1 MFKNYFKST
10 LRSLS
15 RNKGYSLLN
24 FFGLA
29 IGIACAGIIFLWV
42 EDEMNYDKTFI
53 NRDQIFQ
60 VMTNQTYDGVT
71 RTFPSTPG
79 PLAPA
84 LVKEMPGIKSAT
96 RMARNKSLFSI
107 GEKAVYE
114 TGYYSDS
121 SLFPMFTLD
130 FREGSPTGALKE
142 IHSVVISEKMAAQFF
157 GNAANIVGRN
167 IKVDNKENYR
177 ITGVFKNLPVNSTL
191 QFDWISPFAI
201 YAGTRDWLKYWGA
214 FAPRTFVQL
223 SPWADFN
230 TVNKQL
236 AGFLHAKDNSITT
249 VPILFAMKDWHLRNN
264 FVSGKQ
270 TGGRIEFVRLFAI
283 IAWIILIIACINF
296 MNLATAQSGK
306 RAREVGV
313 RKVLGAARGSLVRQ
327 FIGEAMMMSVF
338 SVLLGLLLMVF
349 LLPFFNEIVEKQMG
363 LGLKNP
369 LHVAALIFLALFCG
383 LIAGSYPSLYLSS
396 FNPVF
401 VFKGIKMK
409 SGSAA
414 TIRKSMVVFQFTI
427 SIALIIC
434 TILVYQQVQHIKTR
448 DLGYDKDNLLDMEVV
463 GTMQKNFSA
472 IRQDLMN
479 TGVVKNAALCND
491 ESLYTSD
498 NGTDYSWEG
507 KDPKSVVL
515 ISYRAISPEY
525 ISTMGM
531 HILEGRD
538 FRPDVKS
545 DSSNVLITESL
556 ARIMGKG
563 SAVGKI
569 IRSGNQPCTIIGVV
583 KDYVYGDMYGKPD
596 PVIFF
601 SNTEDAG
608 YLYIRFKQNAHPE
621 DALAGIAAVFRK
633 DNPAYPFG
641 YSFVDEDFDKLFKS
655 ETLVGDLSKIFAG
668 LAILISCLGLFGL
681 SAFTAEQRTR
691 EIGIR
696 KVLGANTS
704 GIVSMLSKDFL
715 KIVLIAIV
723 IGSPIAFYFMSRWL
737 EDFAYRINI
746 QWWVFVLAGFAAILI
761 AFFTVSFQAI
771 KAALSNPVTSL
782 RSE

>member
-53 NRDQIFQ
+53 NRDRIYQ

-84 LVKEMPGIKSAT
+84 LVKELPGITNAC
-96 RMARNKSLFSI
+96 RMGRNKSLFSV
-107 GEKAVYE
+107 GDKAVYE

-121 SLFPMFTLD
+121 TLFPMFTLD
-130 FREGSPTGALKE
+130 FREGNPKSALSE
-142 IHSVVISEKMAAQFF
+142 IHSVVISEKMAIQFF
-157 GNAANIVGRN
+157 GKSTNIVGRN
-167 IKVDNKENYR
+167 IKVDNKENYSV
-177 ITGVFKNLPVNSTL
+177 TGVFKDLPQNSTL
-191 QFDWISPFAI
+191 QFDWISPFAV
-201 YAGTRDWLKYWGA
+201 YASTRDWLKYWGA

-223 SPWADFN
+223 SPTADFN

-236 AGFLHAKDNSITT
+236 AGFLHAKDKNVTT
-249 VPILFAMKDWHLRNN
+249 VPILFAMNDWHLRNN

-338 SVLLGLLLMVF
+338 SVLLGLLLIVF
-349 LLPFFNEIVEKQMG
+349 LLPFFNMIVEKQMG
-363 LGLKNP
+363 PGLNNP
-369 LHVAALIFLALFCG
+369 LHIAALIFLVLFCG
-383 LIAGSYPSLYLSS
+383 LMAGSYPSLYLSS

-401 VFKGIKMK
+401 VFKGIRMK

-414 TIRKSMVVFQFTI
+414 MIRKSLVVFQFTI
-427 SIALIIC
+427 SIALIIS

-448 DLGYDKDNLLDMEVV
+448 DLGYEKDNLINMEVV
-463 GTMQKNFSA
+463 GNMQKNFSA

-479 TGVVKNAALCND
+479 TGVVQNVALCND

-507 KDPKSVVL
+507 KDPNSIVL
-515 ISYRAISPEY
+515 VSYRAISPEY

-556 ARIMGKG
+556 ARLMGKG
-563 SAVGKI
+563 SVVGKI
-569 IRSGNQPCTIIGVV
+569 IRSGKQPCTIIGVV

-601 SNTEDAG
+601 SNTEEAN
-608 YLYIRFKQNAHPE
+608 YLYIRYKKDAHPDE
-621 DALAGIAAVFRK
+621 VLTRIAAVFKK

-655 ETLVGDLSKIFAG
+655 ETLVGSLSRIFAG
-668 LAILISCLGLFGL
+668 LAILISCMGLFGL

-737 EDFAYRINI
+737 QDFAYRINI
-746 QWWVFVLAGFAAILI
+746 QWWVFLLAGFAAVFI

-771 KAALSNPVTSL
+771 KAAVANPVNSL

>member
-1 MFKNYFKST
+1 MHQEPLFN
-10 LRSLS
+10 S
-15 RNKGYSLLN
+15 RPLQILN
-24 FFGLA
+24 
-29 IGIACAGIIFLWV
+29 
-42 EDEMNYDKTFI
+42 
-53 NRDQIFQ
+53 
-60 VMTNQTYDGVT
+60 
-71 RTFPSTPG
+71 S
-79 PLAPA
+79 
-84 LVKEMPGIKSAT
+84 
-96 RMARNKSLFSI
+96 
-107 GEKAVYE
+107 
-114 TGYYSDS
+114 
-121 SLFPMFTLD
+121 
-130 FREGSPTGALKE
+130 
-142 IHSVVISEKMAAQFF
+142 
-157 GNAANIVGRN
+157 
-167 IKVDNKENYR
+167 
-177 ITGVFKNLPVNSTL
+177 
-191 QFDWISPFAI
+191 
-201 YAGTRDWLKYWGA
+201 
-214 FAPRTFVQL
+214 
-223 SPWADFN
+223 
-230 TVNKQL
+230 VNKQL
-236 AGFLHAKDNSITT
+236 AGFLHAKDNSVTT

-264 FVSGKQ
+264 FISGKQ
-270 TGGRIEFVRLFAI
+270 SGGRAEFVRLFAV

-369 LHVAALIFLALFCG
+369 LHVVALIFLVLFCG
-383 LIAGSYPSLYLSS
+383 LMAGSYPSLYLSS

-414 TIRKSMVVFQFTI
+414 TIRKSLVVFQFTI

-434 TILVYQQVQHIKTR
+434 TILVFQQVQHIKTR
-448 DLGYDKDNLLDMEVV
+448 DLGYDKDNLLDLEVV
-463 GTMQKNFSA
+463 GNMQKDFSA

-491 ESLYTSD
+491 ESLFTSD
-498 NGTDYSWEG
+498 NGTDYNWEG

-515 ISYRAISPEY
+515 ISYRAISPDY
-525 ISTMGM
+525 ISTMSM
-531 HILEGRD
+531 RILEGRD

-556 ARIMGKG
+556 ARLMGKG

-569 IRSGNQPCTIIGVV
+569 IRSGKQPCTIIGVV

-601 SNTEDAG
+601 SNTEEAG
-608 YLYIRFKQNAHPE
+608 YLYIRLKQNARPE
-621 DALAGIAAVFRK
+621 DALARIAAVFKK

-655 ETLVGDLSKIFAG
+655 ETLVGSLSKIFAG
-668 LAILISCLGLFGL
+668 LAILISCMGLFGL

-715 KIVLIAIV
+715 KIVFISIV
-723 IGSPIAFYFMSRWL
+723 LGSPVAFYFMSKWL
-737 EDFAYRINI
+737 QDFAYRINI

-771 KAALSNPVTSL
+771 KAAVTNPVNSL

>member
-53 NRDQIFQ
+53 NRDRIFQ

-84 LVKEMPGIKSAT
+84 LVKEMPGITSAC
-96 RMARNKSLFSI
+96 RMGRNKSLFSV
-107 GEKAVYE
+107 GDKAVFE

-121 SLFPMFTLD
+121 TIFPMFTLE
-130 FREGSPTGALKE
+130 FREGNPSGALTE
-142 IHSVVISEKMAAQFF
+142 IHSVVISEKMAVQFF
-157 GNAANIVGRN
+157 GNSTNIVGRN

-177 ITGVFKNLPVNSTL
+177 ITGVFKNLPANSTL
-191 QFDWISPFAI
+191 QFDWISPFSI
-201 YAGTRDWLKYWGA
+201 YASTRDWLKYWGA

-223 SPWADFN
+223 SPTTDFN
-230 TVNKQL
+230 LVNKQL
-236 AGFLHAKDNSITT
+236 AGFLHAKDNTVTT

-270 TGGRIEFVRLFAI
+270 SGGRIEFVRLFAI

-327 FIGEAMMMSVF
+327 FIGEAMVMSVF
-338 SVLLGLLLMVF
+338 SVLLGLLLMIF

-369 LHVAALIFLALFCG
+369 LHAAALIFLILFCG
-383 LIAGSYPSLYLSS
+383 LMAGSYPSLYLSS

-448 DLGYDKDNLLDMEVV
+448 DLGYDKDNLLNMEVV
-463 GTMQKNFSA
+463 GNMQKNFSG
-472 IRQDLMN
+472 IRQDLIN
-479 TGVVKNAALCND
+479 TGIVKNAALCND

-538 FRPDVKS
+538 FRPDIKS

-556 ARIMGKG
+556 ARLMGKG

-569 IRSGNQPCTIIGVV
+569 IRSGKQPCTIIGVV

-601 SNTEDAG
+601 SNTDEAG

-621 DALAGIAAVFRK
+621 DVLARIAAIFKK

-655 ETLVGDLSKIFAG
+655 ESLVGNLSKIFAG

-681 SAFTAEQRTR
+681 SAFMAEQRTR

-715 KIVLIAIV
+715 KIVLIAIL
-723 IGSPIAFYFMSRWL
+723 IGSPIAFYFMSKWL
-737 EDFAYRINI
+737 QDFAYRINI
-746 QWWVFVLAGFAAILI
+746 QWWVFVLAGFAAVLI